1 MPKPRA
7 YKPVLPDHA
16 PSLESKLVPLA
27 SLESSSP
34 AISQKTRSNLPKD
47 SAKTR
52 KASLPDQ
59 AEHRSQSL
67 EKHGEN
73 LRYRAA
79 YVANLLAEDMIRAF
93 RYVGKKDAK
102 LLKDLVWSFGV
113 LVDKATGGTNTEAM
127 TIRIPAKLLDNVKA
141 VIAIQAEK
149 KAAKAPKQ
157 LDAESSIT
165 PVKSMGCEPGVAVAV
180 ASPVPDATYN

>member
-7 YKPVLPDHA
+7 YKPVPDHA

-27 SLESSSP
+27 TSLDTDSAKISSKV
-34 AISQKTRSNLPKD
+34 QSNLPTN
-47 SAKTR
+47 AGKTR

-67 EKHGEN
+67 EKHGES

-79 YVANLLAEDMIRAF
+79 YVANLLADDMVRVF
-93 RYVGKKDAK
+93 RYTGKKDAK

-113 LVDKATGGTNTEAM
+113 LVDKATGGANTEAM

-165 PVKSMGCEPGVAVAV
+165 PVESMGYEPGVAVAV
-180 ASPVPDATYN
+180 AGRVPDATSN